1 MKLTSQAV
9 AVLTL
14 LTAPQTSAA
23 ENSPGGGVEVAT
35 GFNIQ
40 VKVDPS
46 DPYKAIFEIY
56 MRDNTWM
63 GLVLGGSGMAPGND
77 MI

>member
-1 MKLTSQAV
+1 MKSV
-9 AVLTL
+9 AFLYLATTGFL
-14 LTAPQTSAA
+14 A
-23 ENSPGGGVEVAT
+23 EGKSPGTGIEVMD

-40 VKVDPS
+40 VKVDPA
-46 DPYKAIFEIY
+46 DEYGAIFEIY